1 MSATKK
7 KPAAASA
14 EQFEDFAEQATT
26 SMKDGF
32 EKMSKGMTDV
42 SEFSKENFD
51 AVMESATNY
60 AKGVEEIAADNA
72 AFAKEAVEK
81 SVEQMKAVS
90 SLKTPQ
96 EFMQAQTDFVRTA
109 FETNL
114 AQMQKFADAW
124 TATAKTASEPLSKR
138 YTEVVEKAQGYRF

>member
-7 KPAAASA
+7 KPAAAA

-51 AVMESATNY
+51 AVMESATHY

-72 AFAKEAVEK
+72 AYAKASVEK
-81 SVEQMKAVS
+81 TVEQFKAVS
-90 SLKTPQ
+90 ALKTPQ
-96 EFMQAQTDFVRTA
+96 EFIQAQTDFVRTA
-109 FETNL
+109 FESNL
-114 AQMQKFADAW
+114 AQMQKVADAW
-124 TATAKTASEPLSKR
+124 TATAKSASEPLNKR
-138 YTEVVEKAQGYRF
+138 YTEVVEKAQSYRF

>member
-42 SEFSKENFD
+42 SEFSKEN
-51 AVMESATNY
+51 
-60 AKGVEEIAADNA
+60 I
-72 AFAKEAVEK
+72 
-81 SVEQMKAVS
+81 
-90 SLKTPQ
+90 L
-96 EFMQAQTDFVRTA
+96 
-109 FETNL
+109 
-114 AQMQKFADAW
+114 
-124 TATAKTASEPLSKR
+124 
-138 YTEVVEKAQGYRF
+138 